1 MAISW
6 VCPYPLPGAQQLSL
20 RVEREAGRMGLG
32 SYMQAGCPPPKFP
45 AARGQ
50 APGPPWPSQ
59 AQRSLPP
66 RADASAQHTGSLP
79 QSDML
84 PCLSG

>member
-1 MAISW
+1 
-6 VCPYPLPGAQQLSL
+6 
-20 RVEREAGRMGLG
+20 MGLG